1 MSFEPVE
8 PLWVGLFG
16 LGVYRSR
23 LSIDAVPIQPSCG
36 NRFEFSMAFV
46 PGKLGVTATN
56 EGSSTTHLTLRPT
69 PPRRH
74 QIVSPGMGT
83 MARQALGVRGSEICV
98 GIFGQQ
104 RGPMGS

>member
-23 LSIDAVPIQPSCG
+23 LSIDAVSIQPSCG

-56 EGSSTTHLTLRPT
+56 GGSSITSNTSEANPT
-69 PPRRH
+69 QEAPDWDPRYGGNSGGGR
-74 QIVSPGMGT
+74 
-83 MARQALGVRGSEICV
+83 
-98 GIFGQQ
+98 
-104 RGPMGS
+104 